1 MNIFPKYKFSHI
13 SASIFDTEEIF
24 FGALEHAEKVY
35 KWFFIVKFY
44 TVLFVKFFRSPKK
57 SKCVSN
63 AWFWSLLDLQ
73 WGFGVSGD
81 IIMMEVE

>member
-35 KWFFIVKFY
+35 K
-44 TVLFVKFFRSPKK
+44 
-57 SKCVSN
+57 
-63 AWFWSLLDLQ
+63 
-73 WGFGVSGD
+73 
-81 IIMMEVE
+81 